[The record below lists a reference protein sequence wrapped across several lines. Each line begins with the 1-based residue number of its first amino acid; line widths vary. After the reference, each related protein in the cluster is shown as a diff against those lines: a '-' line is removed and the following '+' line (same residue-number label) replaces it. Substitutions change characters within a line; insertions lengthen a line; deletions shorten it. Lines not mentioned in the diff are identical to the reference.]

1 MRVKFRGLTHRE
13 ALIFKGTQ
21 RWAEFSPFVEYSD
34 KEAARWL
41 QAALSFANDPLPHL
55 YRDSVGINATL
66 PAIKPDQ
73 IEQALAPLGKFRTVK
88 IKVAESGQG
97 ISDDLKRIQFVV
109 DRYPNTRIRLDAN
122 GGFSVDQALELC
134 SQIKDLPIEYF
145 EQPVS
150 TIDEMVR
157 LRTGLDDLGINIPIA
172 ADELIRKAED
182 PLLVARAQAAS
193 IAVLKVQ
200 PLGGI
205 AETLSIASESGL
217 DVVIS
222 SALETSIGISM
233 GLHAAGSLPSL
244 SHDCGL
250 GTVSLLAGDVVRK
263 PLIPIDGQLPID
275 VAEPE
280 PELLIKYAADPERTS
295 WWLQRLSRCWEL
307 LQP

>member
-55 YRDSVGINATL
+55 YRDSIGINATL
-66 PAIKPDQ
+66 PALGLDQ
-73 IEQALAPLGKFRTVK
+73 IEKALAPFGEFRTVK
-88 IKVAESGQG
+88 IKVAETGQDLF
-97 ISDDLKRIQFVV
+97 DDLDRIRFVA
-109 DRYPNTRIRLDAN
+109 DRYPKVKIRLDAN
-122 GGFSVDQALELC
+122 GGFSVNQAIELI
-134 SQIKDLPIEYF
+134 SQIKELPIEYF

-150 TIDEMVR
+150 TIDQMIK
-157 LRTGLDDLGINIPIA
+157 LRAGLDDLNINIPLA

-205 AETLSIASESGL
+205 AETLNIASESGL

-250 GTVSLLAGDVVRK
+250 GTVSLLEGDVVHK
-263 PLIPIDGQLPID
+263 PLVPVDGQLP
-275 VAEPE
+275 VVLVEPE
-280 PELLIKYAADPERTS
+280 PELLIKYAADPERTG